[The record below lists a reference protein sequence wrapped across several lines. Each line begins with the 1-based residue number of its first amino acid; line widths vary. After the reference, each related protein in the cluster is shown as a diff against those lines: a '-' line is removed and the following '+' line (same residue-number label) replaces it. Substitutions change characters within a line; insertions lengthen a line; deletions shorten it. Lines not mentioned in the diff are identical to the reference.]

1 MLEVRDLSVSVKG
14 REILRGVSLDLYEG
28 EVLLVAGRSGSGK
41 TTLLRAIA
49 GVAQELY
56 GMEVRG
62 EVKILS
68 EKLQSSRQ
76 IAKYVAYI
84 PQEPWF
90 TLSTPYTVYELTF
103 YTSKP
108 LDEVLEVLKELGVED
123 KLYEAT
129 TNLSAGE
136 IQRIAL
142 AEAVLSRK
150 RLVLIDEITSYLDP
164 VSRMRSIDVV
174 AKLAREG
181 FAIVVVDH
189 DVGRWRRVVSKVLY
203 LEKGRAEVYSDPLET
218 PIYRE
223 LEDLM
228 RSRIATELR
237 QGRRVIVARDLWYR
251 YPDAEDYVLRGINL
265 DVGEGEVLWIQ
276 GSSGCGKSTL
286 LKVLA
291 GILKPSRG
299 YVERPRGVQLVPENP
314 LLYLS
319 APTPREELGNN
330 LEIAQSL
337 GLEDCLDTP
346 ILMLSSGER
355 RRLAIASA
363 YLRQPKA
370 LLIDEPTVG
379 LDPWNAR
386 RVLTLIARL
395 ASRGCSVVVAS
406 HGEELGLV
414 ASSITRL
421 G

>member
-1 MLEVRDLSVSVKG
+1 M
-14 REILRGVSLDLYEG
+14 
-28 EVLLVAGRSGSGK
+28 
-41 TTLLRAIA
+41 
-49 GVAQELY
+49 
-56 GMEVRG
+56 
-62 EVKILS
+62 
-68 EKLQSSRQ
+68 
-76 IAKYVAYI
+76 
-84 PQEPWF
+84 
-90 TLSTPYTVYELTF
+90 
-103 YTSKP
+103 
-108 LDEVLEVLKELGVED
+108 
-123 KLYEAT
+123 
-129 TNLSAGE
+129 
-136 IQRIAL
+136 
-142 AEAVLSRK
+142 
-150 RLVLIDEITSYLDP
+150 
-164 VSRMRSIDVV
+164 
-174 AKLAREG
+174 
-181 FAIVVVDH
+181 
-189 DVGRWRRVVSKVLY
+189 
-203 LEKGRAEVYSDPLET
+203 
-218 PIYRE
+218 
-223 LEDLM
+223 
-228 RSRIATELR
+228 
-237 QGRRVIVARDLWYR
+237 
-251 YPDAEDYVLRGINL
+251 LRGINL
-265 DVGEGEVLWIQ
+265 DVGEGEVLWIR

-330 LEIAQSL
+330 LEIARSL

-386 RVLTLIARL
+386 RVLTLIAKL